1 MLCLSLSLSLSQAEN
16 HFECYVRYCTNQIY
30 QTRELH
36 DCMYV
41 TLTNIQY
48 YFPKLE
54 NFDSLLILF
63 LIQREQCDVS

>member
-1 MLCLSLSLSLSQAEN
+1 MLYFSLSLSPSQAEN

-41 TLTNIQY
+41 TLSNIQY

-54 NFDSLLILF
+54 NFDSLPIALV
-63 LIQREQCDVS
+63 IQREQCDVS